1 MSGIIKSHL
10 QLGDSATAANNFM
23 VTAQA
28 ADGTMKIAR
37 GNNGATTQ
45 DVITVAADGNVQLKK
60 TASQS
65 MVRVDT
71 ANGFGSV
78 NTAIRRYLNTRTNQG
93 SDIIYADSA
102 SLGSSFTINT
112 DGVYAISVSEQSN
125 STSTWIGITL
135 NGTQNTLS
143 VFSINPA
150 DVLSIAT
157 NQAGNGYPAFCSW
170 TGYLPAGSVIRPH
183 TYGSPV
189 GNILSGNT
197 FTIARVG

>member
-1 MSGIIKSHL
+1 
-10 QLGDSATAANNFM
+10 
-23 VTAQA
+23 
-28 ADGTMKIAR
+28 MKIAR

-45 DVITVAADGNVQLKK
+45 DIITVDADGNVQLKK

-71 ANGFGSV
+71 PNGFGST
-78 NTAIRRYLNTRTNQG
+78 NTTIRRYLNTRTNQG
-93 SDIIYADSA
+93 SDITYSDSA
-102 SLGSSFTINT
+102 SLGSSFIINT
-112 DGVYAISVSEQSN
+112 DGVYSISVSEQSN

-143 VFSINPA
+143 VFSVNPA
-150 DVLSIAT
+150 DLLSIAT

-170 TGYLPAGSVIRPH
+170 TGYLSAGSVIRPH
-183 TYGSPV
+183 TYGSPA
-189 GNILSGNT
+189 GSIANIPNGNT